1 MNDIEYYKYFLLKIK
16 FLVKKLIFYNI
27 NNINILHKEVT
38 FESY

>member
-16 FLVKKLIFYNI
+16 LLVKKLIFYNI
-27 NNINILHKEVT
+27 NHINILHKEVT